1 MSDFTPEE
9 AGPTRSEAVVFW
21 SWLAVI
27 AAGLTIMTII
37 PLMGR

>member
-9 AGPTRSEAVVFW
+9 AGPTRGEAVVFW

-27 AAGLTIMTII
+27 AGGLTIMMII
-37 PLMGR
+37 ALTGR

>member
-9 AGPTRSEAVVFW
+9 VGPTRGEAIVFW

-27 AAGLTIMTII
+27 AGGLAIMTII